1 MLIEK
6 LVSDL
11 KLREYMLSVITYM
24 RRQKR
29 KIYTFLIEKDED
41 DILVVKVSD
50 LSGCHTQ
57 VKTMSENY

>member
-29 KIYTFLIEKDED
+29 KIKEK
-41 DILVVKVSD
+41 KYR
-50 LSGCHTQ
+50 
-57 VKTMSENY
+57 KFP